1 MGSTPNSAVICA
13 RIAGE
18 RMDVLGEVRP
28 ECMPQWAND
37 HLQVIQRERAL
48 EKGRDSR

>member
-1 MGSTPNSAVICA
+1 VFTG
-13 RIAGE
+13 RKAGRWE

-28 ECMPQWAND
+28 ECMPQWAKD